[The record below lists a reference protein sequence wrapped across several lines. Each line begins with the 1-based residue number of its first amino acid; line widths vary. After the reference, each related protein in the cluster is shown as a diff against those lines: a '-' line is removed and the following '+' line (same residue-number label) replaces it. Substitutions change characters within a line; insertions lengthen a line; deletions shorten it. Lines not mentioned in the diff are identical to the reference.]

1 MLQERECM
9 EPTKRL
15 LFWLLEGTK
24 GGPTRIQLLSILAKK
39 PMNMRQLALSAN
51 LDYKTVEHHVRLL
64 EKNLIIERVG
74 DGYGSVYFLSDLL
87 LEEKD
92 IMGKIRGDGYERK
105 ENTGKKQ
112 RRKN

>member
-1 MLQERECM
+1 M

-39 PMNMRQLALSAN
+39 PMNMRQLALAAK

-64 EKNLIIERVG
+64 EKNLVIDCVG
-74 DGYGSVYFLSDLL
+74 SGYGKVYFVSDAV
-87 LEEKD
+87 LEENE
-92 IMGKIRGDGYERK
+92 IMDKIRGDKYERK
-105 ENTGKKQ
+105 ENAGGKK
-112 RRKN
+112 RRN

>member
-1 MLQERECM
+1 M

-39 PMNMRQLALSAN
+39 PLNMRQLALAAK

-64 EKNLIIERVG
+64 EKNLVIDCVG
-74 DGYGSVYFLSDLL
+74 SGYGKVYFVSDAVLG
-87 LEEKD
+87 EKE
-92 IMGKIRGDGYERK
+92 IANRIRGDKYEGK
-105 ENTGKKQ
+105 ENAGRKK
-112 RRKN
+112 RRN

>member
-1 MLQERECM
+1 M

-39 PMNMRQLALSAN
+39 PMNMRQLALAAK

-64 EKNLIIERVG
+64 EKNLIVERMG
-74 DGYGSVYFLSDLL
+74 DGYGQVYFISDMLL
-87 LEEKD
+87 GEKEF
-92 IMGKIRGDGYERK
+92 MGMIRGVRYGRK
-105 ENTGKKQ
+105 ENKRKK
-112 RRKN
+112 